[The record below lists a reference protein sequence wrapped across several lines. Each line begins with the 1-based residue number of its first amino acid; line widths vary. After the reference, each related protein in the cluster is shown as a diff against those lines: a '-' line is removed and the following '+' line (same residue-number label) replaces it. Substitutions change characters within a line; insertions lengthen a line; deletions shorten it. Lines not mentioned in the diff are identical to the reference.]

1 MNTLYGKEALVT
13 LTNYAPDYEEIDEG
27 EQRKYNHEDCHAGT
41 DTKQRLYV
49 KNVDGA
55 YLWHCHNCGDS
66 GFYRPKETVKRI
78 KEHSAVAGG
87 IGSIGHRP
95 YTTELYSRVALHTDF
110 DGFRDEGKL
119 WLSQYGFDRE
129 LCRKNNIYEGLDG
142 IMLPVYNDT
151 EEAIRLD
158 KYIHGWQIRRYN
170 KKPKY
175 LSYINEKFSY
185 RQRVVKK
192 KLIIVEDLLSSY
204 KLVEAGYSTLC
215 LLGTSLSKEALNIVT
230 QYRTEGVVLWLDD
243 DQAGHD
249 ATMQI
254 YKDIG
259 PVAACTAIYLDQPKE
274 IDLETLKGMD
284 L

>member
-1 MNTLYGKEALVT
+1 MNTLYGREALVT
-13 LTNYAPDYEEIDEG
+13 LTNNAPDYEEIDEG
-27 EQRKYNHEDCHAGT
+27 QQRKYNHEDCHAGT
-41 DTKQRLYV
+41 DTRQRLYV

-55 YLWHCHNCGDS
+55 YMWHCHNCGDS

-78 KEHSAVAGG
+78 KDHSGVFSGG
-87 IGSIGHRP
+87 AFTHRP
-95 YTTELYSRVALHTDF
+95 YDTEMYGRIALHKNFGD
-110 DGFRDEGKL
+110 FRDEGKL
-119 WLSQYGFDRE
+119 WLSQYGFDHNM
-129 LCRKNNIYEGLDG
+129 CVKHSIYEGLDG

-151 EEAIRLD
+151 VEACTLGR
-158 KYIHGWQIRRYN
+158 YIHGWQVRRYN

-175 LSYINEKFSY
+175 MSYINEKFSY
-185 RQRVVKK
+185 RHRIAKN

-204 KLVEAGYSTLC
+204 KLNEAGYSTLC
-215 LLGTSLSKEALNIVT
+215 LLGTSLSKEALKIVT

-259 PVAACTAIYLDQPKE
+259 PIAPVTAMYLDQPKE
-274 IDLETLKGMD
+274 IDLETLKGID